1 MFPSFQKRLWI
12 EYSICNQ
19 KAKVLV
25 HRLCPMIWLY
35 LSDFFCKI
43 GLRDWIFKIY
53 VIFIQWNDFNPLN
66 IMLWVFSYRD
76 RSWHSKR
83 GKKSNLQNL
92 YICHFYENDNIMGS
106 LRKYVYQVIYSIW
119 FWLVGLQVFLFLF
132 SFILLC
138 STMKNLFLI
147 LTPFLRDYWNTQMR

>member
-12 EYSICNQ
+12 EYSICSQ

-25 HRLCPMIWLY
+25 HRLRPMIWLS

-66 IMLWVFSYRD
+66 IILWVFSHRD
-76 RSWHSKR
+76 WSWHSKR
-83 GKKSNLQNL
+83 GKKSKLQNL
-92 YICHFYENDNIMGS
+92 HICHFYENDNIMGS
-106 LRKYVYQVIYSIW
+106 LRTYEYQVIYSIW

-132 SFILLC
+132 SFTLLC